1 MVESKEEATK
11 KTLEL
16 FEAVRI
22 KNPTEVINMYPH
34 QLSGGMVQ
42 RIVIVAIIAC
52 APKLIIFDEP
62 TTALDPSIQAE
73 IIEIIRNINKK
84 YKTSIIFI
92 THDLGVVAS
101 IADRIGIMYA
111 GRIVE
116 IGLNKEILFDP
127 KHPYT

>member
-22 KNPTEVINMYPH
+22 KNPTEVINMYSH